1 MLQRIGRYEILE
13 RIATGG
19 QGTVYRAR
27 DTVLDRVVAVKVINQ
42 PVTDDPQ
49 YLEALQREARLAARL
64 DHPNVTRVYDFQVE
78 DGTAFITMEYV
89 PDSLDKHIRAGQPLP
104 YQEAVEIAVQVC
116 RGLAHAHE
124 NGVIHRDI
132 KPQNILLTEDGTVK
146 VSDFGIARALA
157 SSTRSQTNSVM
168 GTPHYMAPEQ
178 WESGRLDARLDQYG
192 LAIVLYETL
201 SGMPPF
207 QGESMAALFVQHRE
221 APVPPIPGHLDVPRA
236 VEDVVRQALEKNPED
251 RFANASA
258 MAGALEGALTGAV
271 SREPRPAQPPT
282 PGTPA
287 APPPRPP
294 QPPSV
299 GAGTGGGRTGS
310 IPVWLMFGGLGA
322 VVLVALTVVATMVIG
337 GDGNNGNRV
346 QVVVPAP
353 TVTPRL
359 TYTPLPPPVAITT
372 YGSPKEVLLSSN
384 SGPQGKAVTVVGKG
398 FQSGNT
404 ETLWLDKDNDGVRDS
419 NERTLGSAEVDND
432 GNFVFPFTVI
442 APPFEYGTAAN
453 QIRAVDEQYN
463 VDDGDTATFTLLAD
477 GSFNPNIAIHP
488 KSVKP
493 GDFVTING
501 SGFPDFYTVSPVSI
515 GGIDVTLWPIAVTH
529 GDGAFTVRAL
539 VPGLPVDTYSV
550 VATVGGVTSSEPVT
564 IGKGDYYRSLGR
576 PVVAVTPDV
585 SRPGR
590 MIELAGMGFPAYRDL
605 QTLEIG
611 GVDVNSWPITAT
623 DGDGA
628 FTVRALVPGLPVDT
642 YSVVAT
648 VGDVT
653 GSEPVT
659 IGKGDYYTFLGGMTV
674 TLTPFDVR
682 PGRTI
687 KLLGMGPAY
696 TYLQTLDI
704 RGIDVR
710 PSPRVATDGDG
721 YWTLDVVVPNL
732 PVGEWPIY
740 IAFGG
745 ATDYMFLNIV
755 P

>member
-49 YLEALQREARLAARL
+49 YLDALQREARLAARL

-271 SREPRPAQPPT
+271 SREPQPAQPPT

-287 APPPRPP
+287 ALPPRPP

-353 TVTPRL
+353 TATPRL

-419 NERTLGSAEVDND
+419 NERTLGSAAVDND

-463 VDDGDTATFTLLAD
+463 VDNGDTATFTLLAD
-477 GSFNPNIAIHP
+477 GSFNPTIAIYP

-493 GDFVTING
+493 GDSVTING
-501 SGFPDFYTVSPVSI
+501 SGFPGFYTVSPISI
-515 GGIDVTLWPIAVTH
+515 A
-529 GDGAFTVRAL
+529 
-539 VPGLPVDTYSV
+539 
-550 VATVGGVTSSEPVT
+550 
-564 IGKGDYYRSLGR
+564 
-576 PVVAVTPDV
+576 
-585 SRPGR
+585 
-590 MIELAGMGFPAYRDL
+590 
-605 QTLEIG
+605 
-611 GVDVNSWPITAT
+611 GVDVT
-623 DGDGA
+623 
-628 FTVRALVPGLPVDT
+628 
-642 YSVVAT
+642 
-648 VGDVT
+648 
-653 GSEPVT
+653 
-659 IGKGDYYTFLGGMTV
+659 
-674 TLTPFDVR
+674 
-682 PGRTI
+682 
-687 KLLGMGPAY
+687 
-696 TYLQTLDI
+696 
-704 RGIDVR
+704 
-710 PSPRVATDGDG
+710 
-721 YWTLDVVVPNL
+721 
-732 PVGEWPIY
+732 
-740 IAFGG
+740 
-745 ATDYMFLNIV
+745 
-755 P
+755 